1 MPVEAVC
8 LESTKGGQRVGVPFP
23 HCPQLAV
30 SNSAKAIVGQIKVAS
45 WRVEQLALV
54 ASELV
59 KHDQPSPRS
68 HF

>member
-1 MPVEAVC
+1 MGVDQRRAE
-8 LESTKGGQRVGVPFP
+8 GGGAIPP
-23 HCPQLAV
+23 IALSWLLATL
-30 SNSAKAIVGQIKVAS
+30 ATIIGLIKVAS
-45 WRVEQLALV
+45 WRVEQLALL